1 MQGDFSIDERGHFVV
16 KYKLRN
22 YSKKAPCASRESDK
36 TKVKI
41 MEEKNK
47 EQYKILIVDD
57 EPDIREVVS
66 VLLGSEGYRV
76 VQAENGG
83 SAVEMVY
90 ADKEIDLVL
99 LDIMMPGMTGVETC
113 EMIRKRS
120 AVPILFL
127 TAKSQDQDKVEAYSG
142 GGDDYLVKPFSQT
155 ELIMKV
161 RSLLRRYKEYQKPVS
176 TDQES
181 PTLGKNIVLDA
192 KSRSAIK
199 DERRI
204 PLTEK
209 EYAIMQFFAS
219 HKGEIV
225 GNKELYEGV
234 WNDSYLPSD
243 GNTVMVHILNL
254 RKKLEEDA
262 NHPEVIKTIW
272 GKGYRVE

>member
-1 MQGDFSIDERGHFVV
+1 
-16 KYKLRN
+16 
-22 YSKKAPCASRESDK
+22 
-36 TKVKI
+36 
-41 MEEKNK
+41 ME
-47 EQYKILIVDD
+47 QHYKILIVDD
-57 EPDIREVVS
+57 EPDIREVVA
-66 VLLGSEGYRV
+66 VLLGSEGYQV
-76 VQAENGG
+76 LQAENGG

-90 ADKEIDLVL
+90 ADKSIDLVI

-120 AVPILFL
+120 NVPVLFL
-127 TAKSQDQDKVEAYSG
+127 TAKSQDQDKVDAYSK

-161 RSLLRRYKEYQKPVS
+161 RSLLRRYKEYNASLSQSQNPS
-176 TDQES
+176 A
-181 PTLGKNIVLDA
+181 LGGNVVLDS

-199 DERRI
+199 DDKRI
-204 PLTEK
+204 PLTDK
-209 EYAIMQFFAS
+209 EYSIMRYFVE
-219 HKGEIV
+219 HRGEIV

-262 NHPEVIKTIW
+262 NHPEIIKTIW

>member
-1 MQGDFSIDERGHFVV
+1 MQEQG
-16 KYKLRN
+16 
-22 YSKKAPCASRESDK
+22 
-36 TKVKI
+36 
-41 MEEKNK
+41 K

-66 VLLGSEGYRV
+66 VLLGSEGYKV

-90 ADKEIDLVL
+90 ADKDIDLVL

-120 AVPILFL
+120 TVPILFL
-127 TAKSQDQDKVEAYSG
+127 TAKSQEQDKVEAYSG

-161 RSLLRRYKEYQKPVS
+161 KSLLRRYKEYQKPIAATASQPV
-176 TDQES
+176 
-181 PTLGKNIVLDA
+181 LGHNIVLDP
-192 KSRSAIK
+192 KSRSAVK
-199 DERRI
+199 DDRRI

-209 EYAIMQFFAS
+209 EYAIMQYFAD
-219 HKGEIV
+219 HRGEIV
-225 GNKELYEGV
+225 GNKDLYEGV
-234 WNDSYLPSD
+234 WRESYLPSD

-262 NHPEVIKTIW
+262 NHPELIKTIW